1 VETFCGAISGA
12 DLWNIAVTINSRD
25 EIKLA
30 CEEESGNLLQTTL
43 YY

>member
-1 VETFCGAISGA
+1 LWAISGA
-12 DLWNIAVTINSRD
+12 DLGGRGVIIKSRG

-30 CEEESGNLLQTTL
+30 GREESGNVLQTTL

>member
-1 VETFCGAISGA
+1 LWAISGA
-12 DLWNIAVTINSRD
+12 DLWNTAVTINSRG

-30 CEEESGNLLQTTL
+30 GREGSGNVLQTTL